1 MEPHAPTVSPTG
13 SPGSGE
19 RALSYSRQSLLDR
32 ARALVP
38 LLTERAGDTSDAR
51 RVPEKTI
58 AAFWDAGLFYLL
70 KPNRFDGPEVRADT
84 VFEIAAVLAR
94 GDGSAAWVWNLL
106 GMHDL
111 FVALLP
117 LEAQQEYWAKDRT
130 LGASSFAAN
139 GRAKLAKGGF
149 SLSGKW
155 SFCSGVDCADW
166 MLLGAKCDPPP
177 GPPPAGGPPN
187 GDARAPEIRWVLVPK
202 ADCRVVDDW
211 HVLGLRGTGSKSVMV
226 DDAFVPEHRT
236 VRYDQL
242 VTGQAPGGKL
252 HASPLYR
259 APLWAVFTLGIC
271 APAVGIARGASE
283 SFLQEM
289 KTRVWGL
296 DYAPQAKN
304 PAIQLRLA
312 EATAMIDAADLLYRR
327 SLTQTIDKIMAG
339 ETPSLEDRVRSRR
352 DQAFAVRTVTRA
364 VELLLDAQGGKGL
377 YEGGHVQRAF
387 RDLHAVSAHIMA
399 GWDMPALCYGQVVL
413 GGTPTNPFY

>member
-1 MEPHAPTVSPTG
+1 MEHQTPTLSSTA

-19 RALSYSRQSLLDR
+19 QGLSYSRQSLLDR
-32 ARALVP
+32 ATTLVP
-38 LLTERAGDTSDAR
+38 LLASRAIETSDTR
-51 RVPEKTI
+51 RIPEKTI
-58 AAFWDAGLFYLL
+58 ADFWETGLFHLL
-70 KPNRFDGPEVRADT
+70 KPKKFDGPEVRADT
-84 VFEIAAVLAR
+84 VFEIAAILAR

-139 GRAKLAKGGF
+139 GRAKLTKGGY

-166 MLLGAKCDPPP
+166 MLLGAKCDPPNTTAATGNAP
-177 GPPPAGGPPN
+177 
-187 GDARAPEIRWVLVPK
+187 APEIRWVLVPK
-202 ADCRVVDDW
+202 SDCRVVDDW

-242 VTGQAPGGKL
+242 VAGQAPGGKL
-252 HASPLYR
+252 HPNPLYR

-271 APAVGIARGASE
+271 APAVGIARGACD
-283 SFLQEM
+283 SFIQEM
-289 KTRVWGL
+289 KTRVWGM

-304 PAIQLRLA
+304 PAVQLRLA
-312 EATAMIDAADLLYRR
+312 EATAMIDAAELLYHR
-327 SLTQTIDKIMAG
+327 SLTHTIDKIMAG

-352 DQAFAVRTVTRA
+352 DQAYAVRTSTRA
-364 VELLLDAQGGKGL
+364 VEMLLDAQGGKGL

-399 GWDMPALCYGQVVL
+399 GWDMPALSYGQVTL
-413 GGTPTNPFY
+413 GGPPTNPFY

>member
-1 MEPHAPTVSPTG
+1 MDPRATTLPSTSSP
-13 SPGSGE
+13 PGE
-19 RALSYSRQSLLDR
+19 QFSYSRQNLLDR
-32 ARALVP
+32 ARALIP
-38 LLTERAGDTSDAR
+38 LLAQRATETSDAR
-51 RVPEKTI
+51 RIPEKTI
-58 AAFWDAGLFYLL
+58 ADFWEAGLFHLL
-70 KPNRFDGPEVRADT
+70 KPKKFDGPEVRADT
-84 VFEIAAVLAR
+84 VFEIAAILAR

-139 GRAKLAKGGF
+139 GRAKLAKGGY

-166 MLLGAKCDPPP
+166 MLLGAKCDPP
-177 GPPPAGGPPN
+177 A
-187 GDARAPEIRWVLVPK
+187 GDATEIRWVLVPK
-202 ADCRVVDDW
+202 SDCRVVDDW

-242 VTGQAPGGKL
+242 VAGQAPGGKL
-252 HASPLYR
+252 HPNPLYS

-271 APAVGIARGASE
+271 APAVGIARGACD
-283 SFLQEM
+283 SFIQEM
-289 KTRVWGL
+289 KTRVWGM

-312 EATAMIDAADLLYRR
+312 EATAMIDAADLLYHR

-352 DQAFAVRTVTRA
+352 DQAYAVRTSTRA
-364 VELLLDAQGGKGL
+364 VEMLLDAQGGKGL
-377 YEGGHVQRAF
+377 YEAGHVQRAF

-399 GWDMPALCYGQVVL
+399 GWDMPALSYGQVTL
-413 GGTPTNPFY
+413 GGPPTNPFY

>member
-1 MEPHAPTVSPTG
+1 MRKMDPRAPTLPSTQTP
-13 SPGSGE
+13 
-19 RALSYSRQSLLDR
+19 ANDKFSYSREHLLDR

-38 LLTERAGDTSDAR
+38 LLSERAIDTCESR
-51 RVPEKTI
+51 RIPEKTI
-58 AAFWDAGLFYLL
+58 TDFWEAGLFQLL
-70 KPNRFDGPEVRADT
+70 KPKKFNGPEVRADI
-84 VFEIAAVLAR
+84 VFEIAAILAK

-117 LEAQQEYWAKDRT
+117 EQAQHEYWANDRT

-139 GRAKLAKGGF
+139 GRAKTAKGGF

-166 MLLGAKCDPPP
+166 MLLGAKCDPSAIPAP
-177 GPPPAGGPPN
+177 SAGP
-187 GDARAPEIRWVLVPK
+187 DSRSPEVRWVLIPK
-202 ADCRVVDDW
+202 SDCRVVDDW
-211 HVLGLRGTGSKSVMV
+211 HVLGLRGTGSKSIMV
-226 DDAFVPEHRT
+226 DEAFVPEHRT

-242 VTGQAPGGKL
+242 VIGQAPGGKL
-252 HASPLYR
+252 HPNPLYR

-283 SFLQEM
+283 SFIQEM
-289 KTRVWGL
+289 KTRVWGM

-312 EATAMIDAADLLYRR
+312 EATAMIDAADLLYHRA
-327 SLTQTIDKIMAG
+327 STQMIDKIMNS
-339 ETPSLEDRVRSRR
+339 ETPSVEDRIRSRR
-352 DQAFAVRTVTRA
+352 DQAYAVKTATRA

-377 YEGGHVQRAF
+377 YEGGQVQRAF
-387 RDLHAVSAHIMA
+387 RDLHAMSAHIMA
-399 GWDMPALCYGQVVL
+399 GWDMPALSYGQVTL
-413 GGTPTNPFY
+413 GGVPTNPFY